1 MVGGSEITS
10 RTGTAGARM
19 LMDKVRMP
27 AAVTA
32 ALAGTTAYPG
42 HDYGRVFTDVAVTI
56 AGSDPPGFAVLRV
69 DATVVIAHSDKED
82 AAGTFKKTY
91 GHYLLTVWCDNTGEC
106 LVLKLRPGN
115 AGSNTADDHIEVIT
129 AAIAQLP
136 ERYRDRLLI
145 TVDGAGSSH
154 ALVRF
159 LDQLGN
165 DPAHPERTVYD
176 AVGFGFGF
184 GFDDR
189 IRSVVGDVP
198 EHAWATSVRPD
209 GEPRPNGQV
218 TERTGLLRES
228 PDGDRYQKWPK
239 TLRLIARRERP
250 SPGAQLS
257 LFEQYAGFRFPV
269 TGTNLPTGHQV
280 PFLEAAHRM
289 QARVEAF
296 IRRGTDTGR
305 RRLPS
310 KRKTINSSW
319 CVAVAMACDLLAW
332 LRLLALDGDLAKAE
346 PKKIRYRLLR
356 TAARIVR
363 SGRRRELRVPETWP
377 WAHELVT
384 MTDRI
389 QALPNRT

>member
-1 MVGGSEITS
+1 
-10 RTGTAGARM
+10 
-19 LMDKVRMP
+19 MP
-27 AAVTA
+27 HPDA
-32 ALAGTTAYPG
+32 
-42 HDYGRVFTDVAVTI
+42 
-56 AGSDPPGFAVLRV
+56 PP
-69 DATVVIAHSDKED
+69 
-82 AAGTFKKTY
+82 
-91 GHYLLTVWCDNTGEC
+91 
-106 LVLKLRPGN
+106 
-115 AGSNTADDHIEVIT
+115 SNTADDHIEVIT

-145 TVDGAGSSH
+145 TVDGAGSRH

-165 DPAHPERTVYD
+165 DPTHPERTVYD
-176 AVGFGFGF
+176 AVGF
-184 GFDDR
+184 DVDNR

-218 TERTGLLRES
+218 TELTGLPGES
-228 PDGDRYQKWPK
+228 PDGDRYQTWPT

-257 LFEQYAGFRFPV
+257 LFEQYPGFRFPV

-280 PFLEAAHRM
+280 PFLDAAHRM

-310 KRKTINSSW
+310 KRKTINRSW
-319 CVAVAMACDLLAW
+319 CVAVAMACGLLAW
-332 LRLLALDGDLAKAE
+332 LRLLALEGDLAKAE
-346 PKKIRYRLLR
+346 PKKIRYRLLH

-363 SGRRRELRVPETWP
+363 SGRRRELRVSETWP
-377 WAHELVT
+377 CTRTRHH
-384 MTDRI
+384 DRPNPGPA
-389 QALPNRT
+389 QPHLTSTNPTRHDRTHDPRPVEPAPTRHDSRATRLPP